1 MSDVLSDNEQVKAF
15 AEVVLKN
22 LSGNGFPMK
31 KVSLPLEKLYEAAE
45 NKGISFNKVLEYLKE
60 NHQIQHDSQGD
71 KIIFSLN
78 VDPDMLS
85 QAQEMLSKMSD
96 SERQEL
102 MEKAKQMFG
111 SNDSKD

>member
-45 NKGISFNKVLEYLKE
+45 NKGISFNKVLE
-60 NHQIQHDSQGD
+60 
-71 KIIFSLN
+71 
-78 VDPDMLS
+78 
-85 QAQEMLSKMSD
+85 SKMSD